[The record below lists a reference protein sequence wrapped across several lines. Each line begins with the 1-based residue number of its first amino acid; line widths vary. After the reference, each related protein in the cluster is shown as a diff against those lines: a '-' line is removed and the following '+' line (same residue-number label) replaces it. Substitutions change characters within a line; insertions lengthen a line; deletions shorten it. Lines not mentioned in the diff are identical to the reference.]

1 MTTYY
6 DILGIEENATE
17 RQIKSAYRTLVK
29 MYHPDVNSDP
39 GSHQRFIA
47 VDKAYTILGDPEK
60 RANYDRGLE
69 YLRSRNKVKRGSDQ
83 KIKHESN
90 REREAYVHS
99 ERYKFNRARVLRKR
113 KREKEENQRFLR
125 KFNKYGYIVSIFSLV
140 FALSF
145 FFDYYATHVG
155 VREHVISKEFLYS
168 LTMDT
173 EDLEYYRIRTD
184 KGVYRLHETLAR
196 EISTG
201 NSVQMSFSPF
211 YGINVGVLI
220 HGNEQAD
227 PKYIESPFVSAS
239 FRFFALLI
247 IAALLTVTSKPRSE
261 RLVNLTF
268 ISGILLVINLLFLF
282 VELMG

>member
-17 RQIKSAYRTLVK
+17 REIKSAYRTLAK
-29 MYHPDVNSDP
+29 MYHPDVNNDP
-39 GSHQRFIA
+39 GAHQRFIA
-47 VDKAYTILGDPEK
+47 VDKAYTILGDSTK

-69 YLRSRNKVKRGSDQ
+69 YLRSRNKVRRESDQ
-83 KIKHESN
+83 KIKHQSS
-90 REREAYVHS
+90 RDREAYVHS

-125 KFNKYGYIVSIFSLV
+125 RFNKYGYIVSILSLV

-145 FFDYYATHVG
+145 FTDYYSTQLGAKEQVM
-155 VREHVISKEFLYS
+155 SKDFLYS
-168 LTMDT
+168 LTMNAD
-173 EDLEYYRIRTD
+173 DLEYYRIRTN

-196 EISTG
+196 EIKTG
-201 NSVQMSFSPF
+201 NEVQMSFSPF
-211 YGINVGVLI
+211 YGINVGILI
-220 HGNEQAD
+220 HPGEQTD

-268 ISGILLVINLLFLF
+268 ISGILLMINLLFLF
-282 VELMG
+282 LELIG